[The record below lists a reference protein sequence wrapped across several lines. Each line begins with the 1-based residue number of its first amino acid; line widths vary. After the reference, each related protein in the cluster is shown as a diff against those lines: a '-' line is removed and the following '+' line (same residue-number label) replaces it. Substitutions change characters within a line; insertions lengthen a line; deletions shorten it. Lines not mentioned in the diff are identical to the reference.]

1 MCERWT
7 HQSGSPSLFDL
18 PHTDDVSHFVQ
29 DESFDIAIRFHFTYV
44 EYVEGHFPCET
55 DGWTG
60 TPNTGRS
67 CEAEYVVSVRTPC
80 TVDFLQRSADR
91 EMARRVLDRSS
102 ARDMGYNLR
111 PPAETIKHLVSENN
125 ANERACP
132 LCNQAGTNNVST
144 RQPCPTTLLLTKML
158 GSNGKKLSHRT
169 GGPTIDINEQRLR
182 RSKYS
187 NVLKA

>member
-80 TVDFLQRSADR
+80 TVDSSSVALI
-91 EMARRVLDRSS
+91 ARRPAGFWTD
-102 ARDMGYNLR
+102 
-111 PPAETIKHLVSENN
+111 PPQGTWVITSDHLH
-125 ANERACP
+125 
-132 LCNQAGTNNVST
+132 
-144 RQPCPTTLLLTKML
+144 K
-158 GSNGKKLSHRT
+158 
-169 GGPTIDINEQRLR
+169 
-182 RSKYS
+182 
-187 NVLKA
+187 